1 MLQFLQIFSNNFDCF
16 HVGQEQLYFK
26 DFLQQ
31 FSTFIL
37 VVKNWE
43 DELKSFVLE
52 HAETQSFSVFAN
64 ISGKI
69 LHRVFLLVLVSSKII
84 QTNLYIQLRI
94 LVEMFFFMFVN
105 FRRKTSSASNI
116 ATLFLKQKDRRYQQ
130 RYSIKT
136 VSVKVFQNSRENTC
150 ARASF
155 LIKLQVSASDKL
167 PRLWL
172 RCFPVNYGK
181 FLTTPCL
188 QNISVRLLL
197 KSKFTGKR
205 NKQLKIVIL

>member
-1 MLQFLQIFSNNFDCF
+1 M
-16 HVGQEQLYFK
+16 
-26 DFLQQ
+26 
-31 FSTFIL
+31 
-37 VVKNWE
+37 KNWE
-43 DELKSFVLE
+43 DELKSFVLK

-105 FRRKTSSASNI
+105 FGRKTSSASNI
-116 ATLFLKQKDRRYQQ
+116 ATLFLKQKNRRYQQ
-130 RYSIKT
+130 RYSIRT
-136 VSVKVFQNSRENTC
+136 VSVKVFQNPRESTC

-167 PRLWL
+167 PRL
-172 RCFPVNYGK
+172 
-181 FLTTPCL
+181 
-188 QNISVRLLL
+188 
-197 KSKFTGKR
+197 
-205 NKQLKIVIL
+205 